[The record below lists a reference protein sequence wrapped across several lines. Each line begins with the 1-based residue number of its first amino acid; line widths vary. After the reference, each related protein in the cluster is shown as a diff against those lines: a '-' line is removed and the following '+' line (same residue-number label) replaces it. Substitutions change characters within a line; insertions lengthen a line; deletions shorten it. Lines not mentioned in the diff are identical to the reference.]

1 MTMATTPSGATHYVW
16 EQLPADNPLEL
27 LTRRRVMGN
36 NAMIARVLLRK
47 GCDVKTHVHDNEQFA
62 CVLSGRM
69 RFGVGA
75 EGSPQRQ
82 EVIVSG
88 GEVLHLPGKVPHSA
102 FALEDSVILD
112 IFSPPSLTTGID
124 KK

>member
-1 MTMATTPSGATHYVW
+1 MPAMPSGATHYVW
-16 EQLPADNPLEL
+16 EQLPHDNPLEL
-27 LTRRRVMGN
+27 LTRRRVIGK

-47 GCDVKTHVHDNEQFA
+47 GCDVKTHAHDNEQFA
-62 CVLSGRM
+62 CVLSGRV

-82 EVIVSG
+82 DRVVSA
-88 GEVLHLPGKVPHSA
+88 GEVLHLPGNVPHSA
-102 FALEDSVILD
+102 YALEDSVILD

-124 KK
+124 RK

>member
-1 MTMATTPSGATHYVW
+1 MATMPSGATHYVW
-16 EQLPADNPLEL
+16 EQLPSDNPLEL
-27 LTRRRVMGN
+27 LTRRRVLGK
-36 NAMIARVLLRK
+36 NAMLARVLLRK
-47 GCDVKTHVHDNEQFA
+47 GCDVKTHAHDNEQFA
-62 CVLSGRM
+62 CVLSGRV

-82 EVIVSG
+82 DLVVST
-88 GEVLHLPGKVPHSA
+88 GEVLHLPGNVPHSA
-102 FALEDSVILD
+102 YALEDSVILD

>member
-1 MTMATTPSGATHYVW
+1 MATMPSGATHYVW
-16 EQLPADNPLEL
+16 EQLPSDNPLEL
-27 LTRRRVMGN
+27 LTRRRVMGK

-47 GCDVKTHVHDNEQFA
+47 GCDVKTHAHDNEQFA
-62 CVLSGRM
+62 CVLSGRV

-75 EGSPQRQ
+75 EGSAQRQ
-82 EVIVSG
+82 DLVVSA
-88 GEVLHLPGKVPHSA
+88 GEVLHLPGNVPHSA